1 MTEPSMLVKLTTAEL
16 RSMRADLS
24 PPSPDDVSLTFDGRR
39 LDSRDAVL
47 EFLASLETAD
57 D

>member
-1 MTEPSMLVKLTTAEL
+1 MTGPSLLVKLTTEEL
-16 RSMRADLS
+16 RAMRADLP

-39 LDSRDAVL
+39 LDSKDAVL